1 MSAVL
6 SADDGLSAVAQSSD
20 GKLLGNWT
28 CPNLGTAGTVYG
40 VRVNNDLDLIYLA
53 IADPGCTGP
62 KTCPG
67 HPDVNKP
74 YQFMYVMDGAGV
86 TKGGPGPCKV
96 VQTVAIDPSKCMT
109 PHLMGVNERNHD
121 IYIACVGVRHQP
133 LPLFLFCTRREIC
146 ASEA

>member
-1 MSAVL
+1 ML

-67 HPDVNKP
+67 HPDVHTTSSWSWLPN
-74 YQFMYVMDGAGV
+74 AGQR
-86 TKGGPGPCKV
+86 KK
-96 VQTVAIDPSKCMT
+96 
-109 PHLMGVNERNHD
+109 LM
-121 IYIACVGVRHQP
+121 
-133 LPLFLFCTRREIC
+133 
-146 ASEA
+146 